1 MIGTAKA
8 RGTSIGVML
17 TRRAFAATAALTP
30 LIGCQS
36 AEPASS
42 AAPSGAVWREG
53 PRAPYAVQ
61 EIYPALHRGAIWI
74 AGGFAPLA
82 ALGATQRVIVLD
94 VARNRW
100 SEGPALPTPSHH
112 VQLASLNDEL
122 YAIGGFLGGDN
133 RRRWICTPR
142 VLKLEGDA
150 WVEAP
155 PLPKPIAEGMPLVH
169 GGGRIHLIGGR
180 SPRAA
185 ANQAWDHQIDVDD
198 HFVLTPVGGWE
209 RAAPLPMARN
219 SHAGAVLGDELHI
232 VSGRTVA
239 AGQSPAHHIYDT
251 RTSAWRDGPAFP
263 EPRGGIAA
271 ATWRGRIVAG
281 GGEIFEPGSVGDTL
295 YEFTNGAWSRFST
308 MPTPRHGHGFIAA
321 GDALYAL
328 GGAQRP
334 SADGTLASVDVL
346 GVAPARL

>member
-1 MIGTAKA
+1 
-8 RGTSIGVML
+8 ML
-17 TRRAFAATAALTP
+17 TRRTFAASAALAPLMSCQSDQPAPAATA
-30 LIGCQS
+30 
-36 AEPASS
+36 SS
-42 AAPSGAVWREG
+42 GEHSWRQGA
-53 PRAPYAVQ
+53 RAPYAVQ

-94 VARNRW
+94 VARDRW

-122 YAIGGFLGGDN
+122 YAVGGFLGGDN

-142 VLKLEGDA
+142 VLKLSGDT
-150 WVEAP
+150 WIEAP
-155 PLPKPIAEGMPLVH
+155 SLPKPVAEGMPLVH
-169 GGGRIHLIGGR
+169 EGRIHLIGGR

-185 ANQAWDHQIDVDD
+185 ANQEWDDQVDIDD
-198 HFVLTPVGGWE
+198 HFVFAPSEGWK
-209 RAAPLPMARN
+209 RAASLPTARN

-239 AGQSPAHHIYDT
+239 DGQTPAHDIYDA
-251 RTSAWRDGPAFP
+251 RTSAWRSGPDFP

-271 ATWRGRIVAG
+271 ATWRDRIVAG

-295 YEFTNGAWSRFST
+295 YEFANGAWSRFTT

-321 GDALYAL
+321 GGALYAL

-334 SADGTLASVDVL
+334 SADGTIARVDVL
-346 GVAPARL
+346 A